1 MRSIRLIAIVI
12 VLITGVCTI
21 PSLLPAEFSG
31 KADRSNYDLLS
42 EPQQMDNGGAIDL
55 TTCQN
60 GCRMRYG
67 PAPSTGHGIM
77 GDSVATAP
85 ADEPGESVE
94 HSSPALY
101 IQCVEEC
108 ERNYWAQFEKE
119 ASGSRRSR

>member
-1 MRSIRLIAIVI
+1 MRSIRLIVI
-12 VLITGVCTI
+12 VVILITGVCTI
-21 PSLLPAEFSG
+21 PSLLPAEFPG
-31 KADRSNYDLLS
+31 KADQLNYDLLA

-67 PAPSTGHGIM
+67 PAPPTGHGIM
-77 GDSVATAP
+77 EGSVATAP

-94 HSSPALY
+94 HSSPTLY

-119 ASGSRRSR
+119 TSGSRRSR